1 MRALHR
7 ALRRSAGAFAFLPV
21 EVSQDD
27 LSRVRRA
34 LRGWSGHDGVAPLK
48 VLPGGAPGVAAVER
62 MLRGAFGVCSG
73 VVISHGDA
81 LVQHAEGR
89 LAEGMNVARD
99 VLRREVRGPLV
110 VLLTPEAMA
119 EFTRLAPDLFAVRS
133 TAMSLVDREGEARRA
148 NSGMWITAPW
158 RPEGDA
164 TLVFDS
170 LDSIRSEAER
180 LRMLTDAQ
188 DPPPVATVVD
198 GWLAL
203 AERVANYAPDDA
215 LLDECIEVALRWA
228 TARGYDRGRA
238 DALMASARLRRG
250 QSAPVRLA
258 SIEEDRAVYERIG
271 EHREADRA
279 LKDVAVLQMIKG
291 DKQSAA
297 ATVRDAIQRTVA
309 ATPRD
314 SGTLLLLSSL
324 TLTLAQTG
332 DVSTALKTMDHDV
345 LPEARARR
353 DPRLLVPILLE
364 ASRLHAIAEASN
376 GGWESQRLR
385 REAERLRSRHEPLFR
400 GFKVLEAVAY
410 DDRVSSSARPNRAER
425 RAATRGGGHH

>member
-1 MRALHR
+1 
-7 ALRRSAGAFAFLPV
+7 
-21 EVSQDD
+21 
-27 LSRVRRA
+27 
-34 LRGWSGHDGVAPLK
+34 
-48 VLPGGAPGVAAVER
+48 
-62 MLRGAFGVCSG
+62 
-73 VVISHGDA
+73 
-81 LVQHAEGR
+81 
-89 LAEGMNVARD
+89 
-99 VLRREVRGPLV
+99 
-110 VLLTPEAMA
+110 
-119 EFTRLAPDLFAVRS
+119 
-133 TAMSLVDREGEARRA
+133 
-148 NSGMWITAPW
+148 
-158 RPEGDA
+158 
-164 TLVFDS
+164 
-170 LDSIRSEAER
+170 
-180 LRMLTDAQ
+180 
-188 DPPPVATVVD
+188 
-198 GWLAL
+198 
-203 AERVANYAPDDA
+203 
-215 LLDECIEVALRWA
+215 
-228 TARGYDRGRA
+228 
-238 DALMASARLRRG
+238 
-250 QSAPVRLA
+250 VRLA
-258 SIEEDRAVYERIG
+258 SIEEARAVYERIG